1 MKEIKFQFDC
11 KEKVKLLILV
21 FQLLSKVQFRLSNF
35 VPQPAPQKK
44 KKTFV
49 PQLLS
54 EVNFFLRST
63 VI

>member
-21 FQLLSKVQFRLSNF
+21 FQLLSKVQFRPSNF

-44 KKTFV
+44 KNFV

-54 EVNFFLRST
+54 EVNFFLGST
-63 VI
+63 II